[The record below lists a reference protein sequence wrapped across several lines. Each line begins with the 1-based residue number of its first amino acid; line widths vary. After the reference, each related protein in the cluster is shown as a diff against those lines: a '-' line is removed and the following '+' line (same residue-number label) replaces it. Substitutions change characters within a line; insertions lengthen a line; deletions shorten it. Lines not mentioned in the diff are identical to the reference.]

1 VVIIEPWFTP
11 GAMKPGHTTSRTVE
25 TPEVRITRTSQLEIL
40 DRISRV
46 TFTYEVT
53 GSRGTTHATELHE
66 LGLFT
71 VDEMQE
77 AFTAAGLIASYDA
90 KGLTGRGLYIGRAA
104 A

>member
-1 VVIIEPWFTP
+1 
-11 GAMKPGHTTSRTVE
+11 MKPGHTTSRTVE
-25 TPEVRITRTSQLEIL
+25 VTDVHITRTSQLEIV

-66 LGLFT
+66 LGLVT

-90 KGLTGRGLYIGRAA
+90 TGLRGRGLYIGQVNVSPDG
-104 A
+104 